1 VADPGTAES
10 RLVSHEYLA
19 FAHELADAAGAILGR
34 YYRVPISV
42 EYKADESP
50 VTIADREA
58 ERAMRDLIRARLPD
72 HGIEGEEFATEHHDA
87 DLVWSLDPIDGTKAF
102 VVGRPTFGTLISLL
116 QRGKPVLGIIDQCV
130 LGERWVGAVGQPS
143 TFNRGVI
150 RVRPCPDVAHAVLC
164 STSPDMFKAVE
175 EQAAFGR
182 VVQAVKFPVY
192 GGDCYAYGLLAMGLV
207 DLVVEADLDLHDF
220 AALVPIIEGAGGVIT
235 DWLGQP
241 LKRGSDGRVVAAGD
255 RRVHEQALELLAQA
269 S

>member
-1 VADPGTAES
+1 
-10 RLVSHEYLA
+10 VSDEHLA
-19 FAHELADAAGAILGR
+19 FAHELADAAGAILR
-34 YYRVPISV
+34 RDYRAPISV

-58 ERAMRDLIRARLPD
+58 EHAMRDLIRVRLPE
-72 HGIEGEEFATEHHDA
+72 HGIEGEEFATEHDDA

-116 QRGKPVLGIIDQCV
+116 HHGEPVLGIIDQCV

-150 RVRPCPDVAHAVLC
+150 QVRRCPDLARAVLC

-182 VVQAVKFPVY
+182 VAQAVKFPVY

-207 DLVVEADLDLHDF
+207 DLVVEANLDLHDF
-220 AALVPIIEGAGGVIT
+220 AALVPVIGGAGGIMT

-255 RRVHEQALELLAQA
+255 RRVHEQALALLAQG